1 MPSRIAVIIVNYGTA
16 ELAIAAVDSVLAR
29 DHGGHPVEI
38 HLLDYASPGGDG
50 ALLAEVHAAQGW
62 GSRVRLW
69 QETENLPRL
78 GTEKVDKRALKARY
92 LPVWQAEQKT
102 AG

>member
-1 MPSRIAVIIVNYGTA
+1 MRGVPAGSLTIATSGVVQVGVYLVEDGRSLSED
-16 ELAIAAVDSVLAR
+16 ELKAFLLQHIAPFKV
-29 DHGGHPVEI
+29 P
-38 HLLDYASPGGDG
+38 
-50 ALLAEVHAAQGW
+50 
-62 GSRVRLW
+62 VRLW
-69 QETENLPRL
+69 QETESLPRL